1 MDIDLDIVEELV
13 VDRELQ
19 PVPLTDDTI
28 GERLDKVIKRMS
40 DKNLDAIVVYCDL
53 EHGGN
58 FEYLT
63 GFVTRFE
70 EGMLVLHKTKEA
82 YLILGN
88 ENLNKVSKSRIKAKG
103 IHMPH
108 LSLANQPMDN
118 DNPITNYFKEARLS
132 NNMQVGVVGWK
143 LFTSHYCDN
152 NKLFDLPNFLIQG
165 LKEVVDEKNL
175 SNQTG
180 LFISSDNGARV
191 TNNSNEI
198 AHYEF
203 WAQLSSQSMSKG
215 LQTFDVGISEMEIG
229 DVMQELGQPRS
240 VVTIAATG
248 ERFEKANMYPTN
260 KKVTLGDPVSM
271 TVGYKGGL
279 TSRAGY
285 AVSTTKQLPT
295 GVEDYLDVLAKPY
308 FNAIATWL
316 ETIKIGMTGHEMY
329 SIIED
334 ILPQKTYGWHLNPGH
349 LFADEEWLSSPIYP
363 TSDIILKSGMMFQTD
378 IIPSMA
384 GYAGTSCESGIVL
397 ADSALQRDIK
407 KHYADLYETFMIRR
421 KFIENQLNIKLSED
435 VLPMTDT
442 VAYYRPFFLN
452 KKQAFKRM
460 K

>member
-1 MDIDLDIVEELV
+1 MNIDLDIVEELV

-118 DNPITNYFKEARLS
+118 DNPIENYFKEAGLS

-165 LKEVVDEKNL
+165 LKEVVDAKNL

-295 GVEDYLDVLAKPY
+295 EVEDYLDVLAKPY

-378 IIPSMA
+378 IIPSIA

-397 ADSALQRDIK
+397 ADSTLQRDIK
-407 KHYADLYETFMIRR
+407 KHYVDLYETFMIRR

-452 KKQAFKRM
+452 KKQALKRM